1 MLKSVYIAYF
11 QFVMLYGITAWG
23 NLTDHD
29 KYLKKKIPRIMAG
42 GKRRICCR
50 KPFRLFNIIS
60 LTRKLL
66 LHVL

>member
-29 KYLKKKIPRIMAG
+29 KYLKKKNP
-42 GKRRICCR
+42 
-50 KPFRLFNIIS
+50 
-60 LTRKLL
+60 
-66 LHVL
+66 